1 MRDYE
6 AEMIKRRDDSNT
18 MSSEEVLF
26 QRTADAATTVTRGVH
41 PMLKFLVNELFSEV

>member
-26 QRTADAATTVTRGVH
+26 QRTADAATTVTRG
-41 PMLKFLVNELFSEV
+41 LKFLVNELFSEV